1 MVRIEASFRARLQQH
16 PEDTVRLIVRVSGD
30 MQQAIAR
37 LEDLD
42 VTVQRSFKIIPAISA
57 SCKATT
63 ALALLQESWVEAVEE
78 DRQVF
83 HQAQDTTGA
92 NS

>member
-1 MVRIEASFRARLQQH
+1 MARIESGFRTRLQEQ
-16 PEDTVRLIVRVSGD
+16 PEDTVCLIVRVSGD

-37 LEDLD
+37 LEELN
-42 VTVQRSFKIIPAISA
+42 VTVRRSFTIIPAISA
-57 SCKATT
+57 SCKGTA
-63 ALALLQESWVEAVEE
+63 ALALLAEPWVEAVEE

-83 HQAQDTTGA
+83 HQAQDTTSA

>member
-1 MVRIEASFRARLQQH
+1 MARMEANFRTRLQQH
-16 PEDTVRLIVRVSGD
+16 PEDTVRLIVRISGD
-30 MQQAIAR
+30 MQRAVAR
-37 LEDLD
+37 LEELNI
-42 VTVQRSFKIIPAISA
+42 TVRRSFTIIPAIAA

-63 ALALLQESWVEAVEE
+63 ALALLQEPWVEAVEE

-83 HQAQDTTGA
+83 HQAQDITSA